1 MVLANSFSKM
11 TSPLTTAYQ
20 QMRQH
25 SGHRGWWPGENPF
38 EICVGAILTQNTNW
52 QNVERAIQNLKRN
65 RALNLRAIHKQKQEA
80 LAQLIRPAG
89 YYNVKAKR
97 LKAFVARIMTH
108 YRGSLNSFFQQDT
121 QSARKEL
128 LAVRGIGPE
137 TADSILLYAGNHP
150 TFVVDAYTK
159 RIFARHHW
167 IEENADYHQI
177 KTLCE
182 TQLANPPQQDRLD
195 YWQDYHA
202 QIVNVGKNFCR
213 PQNPQCDVCPLESLL
228 PAENPAFYSETQSPP
243 RQNKWMKIAP
253 SSIHH
258 LGAFAC
264 RRIPKETQI
273 ARYFGKKISK
283 KLSAQRLKK
292 GNAYI
297 FCLNEEVDVD
307 GDVPNNLAKY
317 LNHSCSPNCETR
329 QIADEIQI
337 YSLMPIAPGE
347 EITINYGY
355 GLEDYSDHPCR
366 CGAANCAGY
375 IVAEAFFDHVRKR
388 NALNASQ
395 ENKGKSLPTPPS
407 KDKLRL

>member
-1 MVLANSFSKM
+1 
-11 TSPLTTAYQ
+11 
-20 QMRQH
+20 MRQH
-25 SGHRGWWPGENPF
+25 SGHRHWWPGESSF

-65 RALNLRAIHKQKQEA
+65 RALNLRAVHKREQNA

-89 YYNVKAKR
+89 YYNVKAQR
-97 LKAFVARIMTH
+97 LKAFVARIVSR

-128 LAVRGIGPE
+128 LDIRGIGPE

-159 RIFARHHW
+159 RIFARHRW
-167 IEENADYHQI
+167 IEEGADYHQV

-182 TQLANPPQQDRLD
+182 TRLANPPQKDRLD
-195 YWQDYHA
+195 YWRDYHA
-202 QIVNVGKNFCR
+202 QIVNVGKSFCR
-213 PQNPQCDVCPLESLL
+213 PQNPRCNVCPLESLL
-228 PAENPAFYSETQSPP
+228 PAETTASRPETPPPP

-258 LGAFAC
+258 WGAFAR
-264 RRIPKETQI
+264 RRIPKETLI
-273 ARYFGKKISK
+273 ARYIGEKISK
-283 KLSAQRLKK
+283 KLSIRRLKE

-307 GDVPNNLAKY
+307 GDIPNNLAKY
-317 LNHSCSPNCETR
+317 LNHSCSPNGETR
-329 QIADEIQI
+329 RIADEIRI

-355 GLEDYSDHPCR
+355 GLEDYPDHPCQ

-388 NALNASQ
+388 RARKSSQ
-395 ENKGKSLPTPPS
+395 ENEEKSLPTPPA
-407 KDKLRL
+407 KGKLRP

>member
-1 MVLANSFSKM
+1 MTPPLAI
-11 TSPLTTAYQ
+11 AYRK
-20 QMRQH
+20 MRQH
-25 SGHRGWWPGENPF
+25 SGHRRWWPGESPF

-65 RALNLRAIHKQKQEA
+65 RALNLRAIHEREQDA

-97 LKAFVARIMTH
+97 LKAFVARITSH
-108 YRGSLNSFFQQDT
+108 YQSSLDSFFQQDT

-128 LAVRGIGPE
+128 LDIRGIGPE

-159 RIFARHHW
+159 RIFARHRW
-167 IEENADYHQI
+167 VEESADYHQI

-182 TQLANPPQQDRLD
+182 TQLANPPQKDRLD

-213 PQNPQCDVCPLESLL
+213 PKNPRCDVCPLESLL
-228 PAENPAFYSETQSPP
+228 PAENIAP

-258 LGAFAC
+258 WGAFAR

-273 ARYFGKKISK
+273 ARYIGEKISK
-283 KLSAQRLKK
+283 KLSIQRLKE

-317 LNHSCSPNCETR
+317 LNHSCSPNGETR
-329 QIADEIQI
+329 RIADEIWI
-337 YSLMPIAPGE
+337 YSLRTIAPGE

-355 GLEDYSDHPCR
+355 GLEDYLDHPCQ

-388 NALNASQ
+388 RARKASQ
-395 ENKGKSLPTPPS
+395 ENKEKSLPKPS
-407 KDKLRL
+407 AKGKLRP

>member
-1 MVLANSFSKM
+1 M
-11 TSPLTTAYQ
+11 TSPLPIAYQ
-20 QMRQH
+20 QMRRH
-25 SGHRGWWPGENPF
+25 SGHRRWWPGESPF

-52 QNVERAIQNLKRN
+52 QNVEQAIQNLKRN
-65 RALNLRAIHKQKQEA
+65 RALNIRAIHEREQNA
-80 LAQLIRPAG
+80 LAQLIRPSG

-97 LKAFVARIMTH
+97 LKAFVAKIMSH
-108 YRGSLNSFFQQDT
+108 YRGSLDSFFQQDT

-128 LAVRGIGPE
+128 LAIDGIGPE

-159 RIFARHHW
+159 RIFARHRW
-167 IEENADYHQI
+167 VEESADYHQI

-182 TQLANPPQQDRLD
+182 TQLANLPQKDRLD
-195 YWQDYHA
+195 YWRDYHA

-213 PQNPQCDVCPLESLL
+213 PQNPRCGLCPLESLL
-228 PAENPAFYSETQSPP
+228 PAENIASRPETLSPP

-258 LGAFAC
+258 WGAFAR

-273 ARYFGKKISK
+273 ARYIGEKISK
-283 KLSAQRLKK
+283 ELSVKRLKE

-307 GDVPNNLAKY
+307 GDVPHNLAKY

-329 QIADEIQI
+329 QIADEIRI
-337 YSLMPIAPGE
+337 YNLRTIASGE

-355 GLEDYSDHPCR
+355 GLEDYPDHPCQ

-375 IVAEAFFDHVRKR
+375 IVAEAFFDHVRQR
-388 NALNASQ
+388 NALKASQ
-395 ENKGKSLPTPPS
+395 ENGGKSLPTSPS
-407 KDKLRL
+407 KDKLCL

>member
-1 MVLANSFSKM
+1 MTPPLAI
-11 TSPLTTAYQ
+11 AYQ
-20 QMRQH
+20 KMRQH
-25 SGHRGWWPGENPF
+25 SGHRGWWPGESPF

-65 RALNLRAIHKQKQEA
+65 RALSLRAVHKREQNA

-89 YYNVKAKR
+89 YYNVKAQR
-97 LKAFVARIMTH
+97 LKAFVARIVSR
-108 YRGSLNSFFQQDT
+108 YRGSLNFFFQQDT

-128 LAVRGIGPE
+128 LDIRGIGPE

-150 TFVVDAYTK
+150 SFVVDAYTK
-159 RIFARHHW
+159 RIFARHRW
-167 IEENADYHQI
+167 VGEGADYHQI

-182 TQLANPPQQDRLD
+182 TRLANPPQKDRLD
-195 YWQDYHA
+195 YWRDYHA

-213 PQNPQCDVCPLESLL
+213 PQNPRCDVCPLESLL
-228 PAENPAFYSETQSPP
+228 PSETIASRPETPPPP

-258 LGAFAC
+258 WGAFAR
-264 RRIPKETQI
+264 RRIPKETLI
-273 ARYFGKKISK
+273 ARYTGEKISK
-283 KLSAQRLKK
+283 KLSVQRLKE
-292 GNAYI
+292 GNVYI

-317 LNHSCSPNCETR
+317 LNHSCSPNGETR
-329 QIADEIQI
+329 RIADEIRI
-337 YSLMPIAPGE
+337 YSLRPIATGE

-355 GLEDYSDHPCR
+355 GLEDYPDHPCQ

-388 NALNASQ
+388 RARKSSQ
-395 ENKGKSLPTPPS
+395 ENEEKSLPKPPA
-407 KDKLRL
+407 KGKLCP